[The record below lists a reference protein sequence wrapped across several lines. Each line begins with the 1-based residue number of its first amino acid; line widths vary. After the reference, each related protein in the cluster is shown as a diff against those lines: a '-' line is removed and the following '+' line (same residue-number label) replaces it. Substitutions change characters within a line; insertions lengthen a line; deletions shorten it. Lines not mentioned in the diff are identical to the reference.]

1 MKINKYVFAFVL
13 ALSAGY
19 GASEAQAMIK
29 TRCVDT
35 ACMQQCQAAG
45 ETRCMA
51 LCATSC
57 D

>member
-1 MKINKYVFAFVL
+1 MKINKYVFAFAL
-13 ALSAGY
+13 ALGAGY
-19 GASEAQAMIK
+19 GANEAQAMIK

-45 ETRCMA
+45 ESRCLA